1 MKWHLRVTDLEG
13 LQAIDLFLP
22 LFLFVFYDS
31 CSCSPDC
38 PWTHSQRWPLT
49 FDPLASSSWAVE
61 LQTCTTTLGLYS
73 AGDGTRSFSNVKQ
86 ALSHLSYIPSFWFP
100 CFSDEE
106 TEAQRGEVTCSEVHS
121 SRVEQ
126 QINHDLIPLFS
137 ITSSHSLGKKK
148 KEGKIPPPTSKDPK
162 IRVFSPPSQC
172 PMYTNTRCWYF
183 TTSLWYSI

>member
-148 KEGKIPPPTSKDPK
+148 KRRENSTTNFEGP
-162 IRVFSPPSQC
+162 
-172 PMYTNTRCWYF
+172 
-183 TTSLWYSI
+183 